1 VIISYDLE
9 TARGVHSVVSMLPE
23 TGLRLERYLD
33 LLSARQ
39 KLTASNIANADTPGY
54 KSKDIDFQSELTS
67 AIGTAP
73 NSVEVSGLQTKNDG
87 NNVNVDREAQNL
99 SENAIRFAIASNLLQ
114 TQMRSIRSAI
124 QEGRNG

>member
-1 VIISYDLE
+1 
-9 TARGVHSVVSMLPE
+9 MLPE

-54 KSKDIDFQSELTS
+54 KTQDIDFRTELSS
-67 AIGTAP
+67 AIGTSP
-73 NSVEVSGLQTKNDG
+73 TRVEVSGLQTRNDG
-87 NNVNVDREAQNL
+87 NNVSVDREARNL

-114 TQMRSIRSAI
+114 TQMRAIRSAL
-124 QEGRNG
+124 QEGRP

>member
-1 VIISYDLE
+1 
-9 TARGVHSVVSMLPE
+9 MLPE

-54 KSKDIDFQSELTS
+54 KTQDIDFRAELAS
-67 AIGTAP
+67 VIGTAP
-73 NSVEVSGLQTKNDG
+73 NNVEVPDLQTKNDG
-87 NNVNVDREAQNL
+87 NNVSVDREARNL

-114 TQMRSIRSAI
+114 TQLRTMRSAI
-124 QEGRNG
+124 QEGRNA

>member
-1 VIISYDLE
+1 
-9 TARGVHSVVSMLPE
+9 MLPE

-39 KLTASNIANADTPGY
+39 NLTASNIANADTPGY
-54 KSKDIDFQSELTS
+54 KSKDIDFHSELAS

-73 NSVEVSGLQTKNDG
+73 QSVEVSGLPTRNDG

-114 TQMRSIRSAI
+114 SQMRALRSAI